1 MFFTQRGSS
10 FELATILIKSE
21 AAEFSSAVKVSCVPV
36 KCEKL
41 IRFKKVM
48 KEALELCQSLTKTS
62 TSRAHEPHVL
72 VQKAVFQKK
81 NIVSFH
87 FICITLPCLRQGS
100 HQVIWKLAC
109 CHLQCLFC
117 HSEKQ
122 ASVQT
127 YEPILHLLQKC

>member
-1 MFFTQRGSS
+1 M
-10 FELATILIKSE
+10 
-21 AAEFSSAVKVSCVPV
+21 
-36 KCEKL
+36 
-41 IRFKKVM
+41 KKVLRFVSVFD
-48 KEALELCQSLTKTS
+48 KDQHQYSTLTLLSHPESCFK
-62 TSRAHEPHVL
+62 
-72 VQKAVFQKK
+72 KK

-100 HQVIWKLAC
+100 HQVISKLAC

-127 YEPILHLLQKC
+127 YEPISHLLQKC